1 MPAQTLLDINSDKLF
16 EKHTIP
22 EIKAIEIEIRN
33 EIEKKREEL
42 RTMVG

>member
-1 MPAQTLLDINSDKLF
+1 MLDLDVENLF
-16 EKHTIP
+16 EKHSVS
-22 EIKAIEIEIRN
+22 EIEGISKQIRN